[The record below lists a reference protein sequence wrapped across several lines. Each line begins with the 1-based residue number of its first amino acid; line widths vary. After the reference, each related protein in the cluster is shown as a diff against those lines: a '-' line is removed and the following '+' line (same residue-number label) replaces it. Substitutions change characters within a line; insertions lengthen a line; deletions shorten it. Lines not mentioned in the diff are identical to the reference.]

1 MCKTEDTIE
10 RYTTLLYESWV
21 IQRFTKS
28 LQGTDMHCLQIK
40 DVEYRQD
47 RFSIIMESGG
57 SSLNKYIERYGNFA
71 DTHYSLKN
79 LQFLIITRQSLILL
93 KHFHQ
98 AGLIHRDVKPHNITL
113 RPETMEVFLIDFG
126 LSVRYNTARHS
137 DIARMNFA
145 GTIYFAP
152 RASHKKLV

>member
-1 MCKTEDTIE
+1 
-10 RYTTLLYESWV
+10 
-21 IQRFTKS
+21 
-28 LQGTDMHCLQIK
+28 
-40 DVEYRQD
+40 
-47 RFSIIMESGG
+47 MESGG